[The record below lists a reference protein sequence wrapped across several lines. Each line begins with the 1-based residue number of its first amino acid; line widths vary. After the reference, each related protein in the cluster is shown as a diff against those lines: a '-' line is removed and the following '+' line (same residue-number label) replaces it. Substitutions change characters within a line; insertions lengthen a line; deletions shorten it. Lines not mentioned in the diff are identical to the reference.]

1 MMRLMF
7 CFVRQQSIPSSEF
20 REYWRSREHKEK
32 IQSLVDLFKPSRFS
46 DTLAIHLPDI
56 ENQVRQTIGRGVQ
69 YDAVVEFYWDDEE
82 IVRERLAD
90 KAVAQILK
98 VLRDQS
104 SKRVDPDKTTIFLTE
119 VPAVNTTQAPQAQ
132 PVAEFPLKD
141 QLSTTH

>member
-7 CFVRQQSIPSSEF
+7 CFVRQSSLPRSEF
-20 REYWRSREHKEK
+20 RAYWRSEEHKEK
-32 IQSLVDLFKPSRFS
+32 IQSLVDLFKPDRFT
-46 DTLAIHLPDI
+46 DTLAVHMPDI
-56 ENQVRQTIGRGVQ
+56 EGPVRNTIGRGTQ

-104 SKRVDPDKTTIFLTE
+104 AKRVDPNQTTIFLTE
-119 VPAVNTTQAPQAQ
+119 IPEVQYVDNR
-132 PVAEFPLKD
+132 
-141 QLSTTH
+141 QLASA

>member
-7 CFVRQQSIPSSEF
+7 CFVRQESLPSSEF
-20 REYWRSREHKEK
+20 RAYWRSQEHKEK

-46 DTLAIHLPDI
+46 DTLAVHMPDI
-56 ENQVRQTIGRGVQ
+56 EGQVRNAIGRGIQ

-90 KAVAQILK
+90 KAIAQILK

-104 SKRVDPDKTTIFLTE
+104 SKRVDPEKTTIFLTE
-119 VPAVNTTQAPQAQ
+119 VPVVQEVDTR
-132 PVAEFPLKD
+132 
-141 QLSTTH
+141 QLATA

>member
-1 MMRLMF
+1 MMRLLF

-20 REYWRSREHKEK
+20 RAYWRSQEHKEK
-32 IQSLVDLFKPSRFS
+32 IESLVDLFKPSRYT

-56 ENQVRQTIGRGVQ
+56 ETQVRQTIGRGPQ

-90 KAVAQILK
+90 KAVSQILK
-98 VLRDQS
+98 VLRGQS

-119 VPAVNTTQAPQAQ
+119 VPEVVHVQQPQLA
-132 PVAEFPLKD
+132 A
-141 QLSTTH
+141 TY